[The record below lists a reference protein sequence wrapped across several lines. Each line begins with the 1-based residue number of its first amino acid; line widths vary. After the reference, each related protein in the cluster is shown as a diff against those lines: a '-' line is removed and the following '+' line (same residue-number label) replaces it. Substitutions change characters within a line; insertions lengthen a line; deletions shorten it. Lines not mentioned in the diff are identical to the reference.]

1 MKKLFNLTAAIDWW
15 TRKQENTVRQ
25 SFNIDLYFKVLKAK
39 GVIK

>member
-1 MKKLFNLTAAIDWW
+1 MKKLFNLTACIDWW
-15 TRKQENTVRQ
+15 SRKSDDSVRQ